1 MDLFTKNPFAG
12 ALAAVTVILSIAAL
26 YFLYSAHSTFTSES
40 DTYAANT
47 GRLSQLQGARPGPN
61 QENLQALKEELEQ
74 ARTILERLSGTIAE
88 ESAPF
93 DATLTPQKFQDA
105 LAEQV
110 DALAA
115 EAEKVGVALPEDFA
129 LGFER
134 YRTEPPSPVAAPFLG
149 QQLESIGNVAAL
161 LIKARIKSIAS
172 FARAPL
178 PQELEENAEDSRATP
193 GEDRLADVTLAPFD
207 ILFEADQSNFRDAI
221 NSLVAAKPVV
231 FLRLLDVA
239 NSQPKAPPK
248 PDLNAPAQSGA
259 EGGVSESSQVPVVFG
274 QESLVVTM
282 RLAAVSAN
290 AQSKQD

>member
-1 MDLFTKNPFAG
+1 MDLFKKNPFAG
-12 ALAAVTVILSIAAL
+12 SLAAVTAVLSIAAL
-26 YFLYSAHSTFTSES
+26 YFLYSAHSSFTSES
-40 DTYAANT
+40 DTYAEKT
-47 GRLSQLQGARPGPN
+47 SQLGRLQAARPGPN
-61 QENLQALKEELEQ
+61 QKNLQATKEELEQ
-74 ARTILERLSGTIAE
+74 ARAILERLSTTIAA

-93 DATLTPQKFQDA
+93 DAALTPQKFQDE

-110 DALAA
+110 DALAE
-115 EAEKVGVALPEDFA
+115 EAKKVGVALPEDFA

-149 QQLESIGNVAAL
+149 QQLESIGNVASL

-178 PQELEENAEDSRATP
+178 PQELEESAEDSRAKS

-207 ILFEADQSNFRDAI
+207 ISFEADQSNFRDAI

-248 PDLNAPAQSGA
+248 PDPSAPAQSGA
-259 EGGVSESSQVPVVFG
+259 EGMSETSQVPVVFG
-274 QESLVVTM
+274 QESLLVTM